1 MNRANV
7 RRNRGQAACFLALML
22 LLAVAPGVAQ
32 DAPQMS
38 YDGLVPVEGT
48 KVQAVYIDPNADF
61 GVFRRILIMDPVV
74 SFRSNWQRDQ
84 RSKARNV
91 GASDMERIK
100 TDVAILF
107 KQVFKERLE
116 MNDGYT
122 VVDEAGEDVL
132 LLRPAII
139 DLDIAAPDI
148 PSGGRTRTYTTTS
161 GAATLYIELFD
172 SVTGDIVGRA
182 VDRKVVR
189 SRGKTLT
196 LSTSAATC
204 RKRAACSDGGPTSC
218 AASWISTTPDH

>member
-1 MNRANV
+1 MVA
-7 RRNRGQAACFLALML
+7 GQAACFLALML

-139 DLDIAAPDI
+139 DLDIASPDI

-161 GAATLYIELFD
+161 GAATLYD
-172 SVTGDIVGRA
+172 QYY
-182 VDRKVVR
+182 
-189 SRGKTLT
+189 
-196 LSTSAATC
+196 
-204 RKRAACSDGGPTSC
+204 
-218 AASWISTTPDH
+218 TPDH

>member
-1 MNRANV
+1 
-7 RRNRGQAACFLALML
+7 
-22 LLAVAPGVAQ
+22 
-32 DAPQMS
+32 
-38 YDGLVPVEGT
+38 
-48 KVQAVYIDPNADF
+48 
-61 GVFRRILIMDPVV
+61 
-74 SFRSNWQRDQ
+74 
-84 RSKARNV
+84 
-91 GASDMERIK
+91 MERIK

-148 PSGGRTRTYTTTS
+148 PSGGRTRTYTTTT

-172 SVTGDIVGRA
+172 SVTGDIVGRS
-182 VDRKVVR
+182 VDRQVVR

-196 LSTSAATC
+196 LSTSATNVQEA
-204 RKRAACSDGGPTSC
+204 RRMFGRWADQLRSFLDQYY
-218 AASWISTTPDH
+218 TPDH